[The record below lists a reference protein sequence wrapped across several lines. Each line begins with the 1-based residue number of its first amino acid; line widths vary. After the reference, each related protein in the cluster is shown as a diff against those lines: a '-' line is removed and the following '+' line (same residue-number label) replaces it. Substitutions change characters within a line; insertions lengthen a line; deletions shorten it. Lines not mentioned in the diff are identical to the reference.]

1 MTIISFEQM
10 QTVEGEGPGQ
20 EAFCSL
26 LIGLLWSPER
36 VWGLEG
42 KKPHQF
48 SMAAP
53 LCAET

>member
-1 MTIISFEQM
+1 M

-48 SMAAP
+48 SMTAP
-53 LCAET
+53 LWAET